1 MQQANETTLSHI
13 SGSIWNAL
21 HVMRAA
27 CRGSHAAF
35 PLHAVR
41 GFDAKRGYGLRC
53 RFEAPWPA
61 GAGRSGRRFASE
73 RIDVATACPKE
84 NSYEIH
90 K

>member
-41 GFDAKRGYGLRC
+41 GFDAQRDLGY
-53 RFEAPWPA
+53 
-61 GAGRSGRRFASE
+61 
-73 RIDVATACPKE
+73 DVALRPRGAPVQAAVAADSPVNGST
-84 NSYEIH
+84 
-90 K
+90 